1 MQVFSFRLA
10 VAVVKKHGCSATK
23 RLDGLIKSWPRS
35 DLLIHC
41 LLRNGPKCDTADS
54 AAWGRTGLLVND
66 MRIDSPG
73 AGFVGDTVGSSFNR
87 WLGLLP
93 LHH

>member
-1 MQVFSFRLA
+1 M
-10 VAVVKKHGCSATK
+10 VKKHGCSATK

-35 DLLIHC
+35 DLLIHR

-54 AAWGRTGLLVND
+54 AAWGLTGLLVDD

-73 AGFVGDTVGSSFNR
+73 AGFLGDTVGSSIG
-87 WLGLLP
+87 GLVFCLSINY
-93 LHH
+93 